1 MPKKTAKKPKPEW
14 EPAPKAEKPRPKPT
28 PEPERPERPD
38 PEAPVRLNRFIGQ
51 AGICSRREADALIT
65 RGEIKVNGSV
75 VTALGTKIVPGRDR
89 VEYQGRLL
97 TARTYVYILL
107 NKPKNMITTMA
118 DPKGRRIVLE
128 AIERATQ
135 ERVFPVGRLDR
146 NTTGLLLLTNDG
158 DLAKKLTHPSHRIKK
173 LYHVR
178 LDKPV
183 TEEDM
188 QQLLTGVTLDDGPA
202 KVDKI
207 DYVAGRGP
215 EEVGVEVHIGRNR
228 IVRRLFEH
236 LGYQVEALD
245 RTLLGPLDK
254 RNLPRG
260 KWRHLTPKEVAFMK
274 MLR

>member
-1 MPKKTAKKPKPEW
+1 
-14 EPAPKAEKPRPKPT
+14 
-28 PEPERPERPD
+28 
-38 PEAPVRLNRFIGQ
+38 GQ
-51 AGICSRREADALIT
+51 
-65 RGEIKVNGSV
+65 
-75 VTALGTKIVPGRDR
+75 DR
-89 VEYQGRLL
+89 VEYRGRVLE
-97 TARTYVYILL
+97 ARKFVYILL

-183 TEEDM
+183 AEEDL
-188 QQLLTGVTLDDGPA
+188 QQLLAGVELEDGPA

-207 DYVAGRGP
+207 DYVFGKGP

-245 RTLLGPLDK
+245 RTMIGSLDK

-260 KWRHLTPKEVAFMK
+260 KWRHLTPKEVGFLK
-274 MLR
+274 MLK